1 MKTQIFLFI
10 CSIYAISA
18 AAQQYVPFPMKNA
31 VWNSGW
37 YYQKFDAAT
46 SNDYSTYTEGD
57 TIINNLN
64 YAKLYQN
71 EVSKSYVPPTVLK
84 STTTYLHTYIGA
96 IREESKRVYFFP
108 RAATNEYL
116 LYDFS
121 GKVGDT
127 LFTKVRM
134 IVGRIDSV
142 KLSDGTFRKR
152 FICPKGSFPV
162 PYYIIIEGIGAI
174 ELDRDAFQPF
184 VDFIYQYPRY
194 LNCMLVDGK
203 VIYGGTAAGSCDFVS
218 NNADELVQPNF
229 VQLSNT
235 TLKDAITVSF
245 ESRNLQLQL
254 FNSLGQVSFQSKLD
268 SSPYRFE
275 KGNLSS
281 GIYFLHCRSENGL
294 VQVYKILVE

>member
-10 CSIYAISA
+10 CSFYAISA
-18 AAQQYVPFPMKNA
+18 AAQQYFPFPIKNG

-37 YYQKFDAAT
+37 YYEKFGAAT
-46 SNDYSTYTEGD
+46 SNSYSTYTEGD
-57 TIINNLN
+57 TTINNLD
-64 YAKLYQN
+64 YGKLYQN
-71 EVSKSYVPPTVLK
+71 EESKSYNPPTVLK
-84 STTTYLHTYIGA
+84 STTTYLRTYVGA
-96 IREESKRVYFFP
+96 LREENKRVYFLP

-134 IVGRIDSV
+134 IIGRIDSIKV
-142 KLSDGTFRKR
+142 KDGTFRKR
-152 FICPKGSFPV
+152 FICPKGSLPV
-162 PYYIIIEGIGAI
+162 PYYVFVEGIGAL
-174 ELDRDAFQPF
+174 ELDKDAFQPF
-184 VDFIYQYPRY
+184 VEFIYQYPRY

-218 NNADELVQPNF
+218 KNADELVQPNF
-229 VQLSNT
+229 VQISGT
-235 TLKDAITVSF
+235 TLQDAITVSF
-245 ESRNLQLQL
+245 ESNNLQLQL
-254 FNSLGQVSFQSKLD
+254 FNSLGQISFQSKQN
-268 SSPYRFE
+268 SSPYRLE

-294 VQVYKILVE
+294 EQVFKILVE